1 MTLYISPEGEFLIPG
16 TQAFFDRIGY
26 RNPDFDAGDYSV
38 RNLGFVGIARN
49 AEGALKLRFRPD
61 ILTGK
66 AVDGFFRYIAKHPGT
81 SITLEYLADTWMVE
95 TWPNDPAALHRI
107 VVLCAQPR
115 QTERR
120 PSAPYRTHALRLDQA
135 SEDHGN
141 PLKPLFQK
149 WRVSLSTF
157 DDTTLPFLLK
167 FGCASKLIIMAAA
180 NRDDPLRFQF
190 IGEGLEFYDRKALYE
205 FIGKPITY
213 QPDKKYASWIAE
225 QYNALIASNEP
236 RLDLV
241 EALIAQPSG
250 AVRRSRYERL
260 LLPWSSPSG
269 QVIVTCASVLIS
281 AENDANANDNP
292 SAVATTASGDGGL
305 RTVRH
310 ERLEIRHK
318 FQTALAGQS
327 DL

>member
-1 MTLYISPEGEFLIPG
+1 MTLYISPEGDFLIPG
-16 TQAFFDRIGY
+16 TPAFFDRIGY

-38 RNLGFVGIARN
+38 RNLGFVGVTRN

-61 ILTGK
+61 VLTGK
-66 AVDGFFRYIAKHPGT
+66 AVDGAFRYLVKHPGS
-81 SITLEYLADTWMVE
+81 SITLEYLADSWMVE
-95 TWPNDPAALHRI
+95 TWPNDSAVLHRI
-107 VVLCAQPR
+107 VVLCSQPPQQGR
-115 QTERR
+115 KA
-120 PSAPYRTHALRLDQA
+120 SAPFSTQALRLDEA

-157 DDTTLPFLLK
+157 DDTTLPFLMK

-180 NRDDPLRFQF
+180 NREDPLRFQF
-190 IGEGLEFYDRKALYE
+190 IGEGLEFYDKKALYE
-205 FIGKPITY
+205 FIGRPITC

-250 AVRRSRYERL
+250 TVRRSRYERL
-260 LLPWSSPSG
+260 LLPWSSPTG

-281 AENDANANDNP
+281 AENNVNANDNP
-292 SAVATTASGDGGL
+292 SGQTSASSGDRGF
-305 RTVRH
+305 RSVRQ
-310 ERLEIRHK
+310 ERLEIGHK
-318 FQTALAGQS
+318 FQTALARKS